1 MFGRIVPGRLPS
13 TVADIRLIDERIAF
27 NKRQLSML
35 PQKVAQGLISER
47 DAAYRRLYL
56 QGENE
61 QLVQAKRNR
70 RYATPSYRTPL
81 DVFES
86 TRRGGAAKK
95 YISESN
101 DDGLPP
107 GYFGE
112 DNGSNGGSISSDW
125 NENIEDFDVP
135 DISVPPGPVQN
146 LWPKHW
152 PGNHS
157 PAITKLVMDA
167 GKVNGVQ
174 LVNPKADPEYKISTA
189 SLEKGIKVLS
199 QYESLRDHVKNTAGF
214 TPSDG
219 VLVSQIETKVRKL
232 CRDCQEGR

>member
-1 MFGRIVPGRLPS
+1 M
-13 TVADIRLIDERIAF
+13 
-27 NKRQLSML
+27 
-35 PQKVAQGLISER
+35 
-47 DAAYRRLYL
+47 
-56 QGENE
+56 
-61 QLVQAKRNR
+61 
-70 RYATPSYRTPL
+70 
-81 DVFES
+81 FES
-86 TRRGGAAKK
+86 TRRGGAAK

-135 DISVPPGPVQN
+135 DISAPPGPVQT
-146 LWPKHW
+146 WPKHW

-199 QYESLRDHVKNTAGF
+199 QYELLRDHVKNT
-214 TPSDG
+214 
-219 VLVSQIETKVRKL
+219 VVSPHPMVSSFHRLKRKESMSRL
-232 CRDCQEGR
+232 PRRPLSRPHQYS

>member
-1 MFGRIVPGRLPS
+1 
-13 TVADIRLIDERIAF
+13 
-27 NKRQLSML
+27 ML
-35 PQKVAQGLISER
+35 PQKVAQELISER
-47 DAAYRRLYL
+47 DAAYEGSTSKARMSNLSK
-56 QGENE
+56 QS
-61 QLVQAKRNR
+61 ATDD
-70 RYATPSYRTPL
+70 ATPSYRTPL

-112 DNGSNGGSISSDW
+112 DNGSNGRSISSDW

-189 SLEKGIKVLS
+189 SLERHQSTLTI
-199 QYESLRDHVKNTAGF
+199 
-214 TPSDG
+214 
-219 VLVSQIETKVRKL
+219 
-232 CRDCQEGR
+232 